1 MDGMNRTVAKTAR
14 WAGAGIVIAATA
26 YSIYTVASLDGRQE
40 DARETAYQES
50 HAASHPE
57 GYDVGYDERYPAAY
71 DSGRDDGLAAGD
83 ERGHEEAYPLGLEE
97 GRIEGYNSG
106 HSVGLDEGQT
116 QGYESGYTDG
126 NIAGLAS
133 GYEDAFPDGFA
144 DGREVGLSTRVGLHD
159 PTYLEMRSFLLT
171 DRTSTTVYDLD
182 DNNCM
187 DYSTIVGNNAEAA
200 GIRAAIVLLTY
211 EPLLGVETSDHSI
224 IAFDTTDRGLVF
236 VEPQSDETAYPTIG
250 ERWQDAI
257 PLPPGYYWLPSP
269 EDDVIEEIQV
279 VW

>member
-1 MDGMNRTVAKTAR
+1 MDGMNRTVTKTAR
-14 WAGAGIVIAATA
+14 WAGAAIVIAATG
-26 YSIYTVASLDGRQE
+26 YLIYTVASLDGRQE

-57 GYDVGYDERYPAAY
+57 GYDVGYDERYPAAHL
-71 DSGRDDGLAAGD
+71 SGYNDGLAAGD
-83 ERGHEEAYPLGLEE
+83 ERGYEEAYPLGFEE

-116 QGYESGYTDG
+116 QGYESGYADG
-126 NIAGLAS
+126 EIAGLAS
-133 GYEDAFPDGFA
+133 GYEGAFPDGFA
-144 DGREVGLSTRVGLHD
+144 DGREVGLSTLVGLHD
-159 PTYLEMRSFLLT
+159 PTYFEMRSFVLT

-182 DNNCM
+182 NNNCM
-187 DYSTIVGNNAEAA
+187 DYSTIVINNAEAA
-200 GIRAAIVLLTY
+200 GIRAAIVLIEY
-211 EPLLGVETSDHSI
+211 EPYLGVESPGHAI
-224 IAFDTTDRGLVF
+224 VAFDTTDRGLVF

-269 EDDVIEEIQV
+269 ADDVVEEIQV

>member
-1 MDGMNRTVAKTAR
+1 MDGMNRTVAKAAR
-14 WAGAGIVIAATA
+14 WVGAAVALAATA
-26 YSIYTVASLDGRQE
+26 YLIYTFASLGGKQA
-40 DARETAYQES
+40 DAREAAYGES
-50 HAASHPE
+50 YAARYPD

-71 DSGRDDGLAAGD
+71 DSGHDDGLAAGD
-83 ERGHEEAYPLGLEE
+83 ERGYEEAYPLGLAE

-116 QGYESGYTDG
+116 QGYEAGYADG
-126 NIAGLAS
+126 EIAGLAS

-144 DGREVGLSTRVGLHD
+144 DGREVGLATRVGLHN
-159 PTYLEMRSFLLT
+159 PTYFEMRSFLLT
-171 DRTSTTVYDLD
+171 DRTSRTVYDLD

-200 GIRAAIVLLTY
+200 GIRGAIVLLTY

-236 VEPQSDETAYPTIG
+236 VEPQSDEIAYPTVGI
-250 ERWQDAI
+250 RYRDAI
-257 PLPPGYYWLPSP
+257 PLPPGYYYLPSP
-269 EDDVIEEIQV
+269 AAAVIESIEII
-279 VW
+279 W

>member
-1 MDGMNRTVAKTAR
+1 M
-14 WAGAGIVIAATA
+14 IAATA
-26 YSIYTVASLDGRQE
+26 YLIYTVASLDGRQA

-50 HAASHPE
+50 HASSHPE

-83 ERGHEEAYPLGLEE
+83 ERGYEEAYPLGLEE

-116 QGYESGYTDG
+116 QGYESGYADG
-126 NIAGLAS
+126 EIAGLAS

-144 DGREVGLSTRVGLHD
+144 DGREVGLSTLVGLHN
-159 PTYLEMRSFLLT
+159 PTYFEMRSFLLT

-187 DYSTIVGNNAEAA
+187 DYSTIVVNNAEAV

-211 EPLLGVETSDHSI
+211 EPLNGVETTDHSI
-224 IAFDTTDRGLVF
+224 VAFDTTDRGLVF
-236 VEPQSDETAYPTIG
+236 VEPQSDETAYPTVGI
-250 ERWQDAI
+250 RYRDAI

-269 EDDVIEEIQV
+269 ADDMIEEIQV
-279 VW
+279 LW